1 MDDLLQE
8 FRGYVEKFDKLQMR
22 NSKENERG
30 GVESKTELSNLG
42 MSEKD
47 FYHD

>member
-30 GVESKTELSNLG
+30 GG
-42 MSEKD
+42 
-47 FYHD
+47 